1 MEDLVVK
8 KICTRSSTRTVNRRN
23 FQPITPEMDNDID
36 SYLSLPSSLEFVVDI
51 NGTLILPSDMELF
64 KPYEW
69 FSDNII
75 NGCLH
80 LITHDSPQT
89 FAFHTWFIEMLVNQ
103 GYSENVKRQVN
114 RVDRRRTGELF
125 NQKLV
130 FMPVNPGRNHWALVA
145 INMSEKTVK
154 YYDSLLWKNQVTLKI
169 EIEKFLIT
177 FIYRLF

>member
-1 MEDLVVK
+1 
-8 KICTRSSTRTVNRRN
+8 
-23 FQPITPEMDNDID
+23 MDNDID

-80 LITHDSPQT
+80 LITRDSPQT

-114 RVDRRRTGELF
+114 GVDQGRTGELF
-125 NQKLV
+125 NKKLV
-130 FMPVNPGRNHWALVA
+130 FIPVNPGGNHWALVA
-145 INMSEKTVK
+145 INMS
-154 YYDSLLWKNQVTLKI
+154 
-169 EIEKFLIT
+169 
-177 FIYRLF
+177 